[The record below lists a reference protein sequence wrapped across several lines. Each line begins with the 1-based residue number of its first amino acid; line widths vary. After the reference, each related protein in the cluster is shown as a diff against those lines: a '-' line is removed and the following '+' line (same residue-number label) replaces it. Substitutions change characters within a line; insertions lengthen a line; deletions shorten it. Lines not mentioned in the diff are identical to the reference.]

1 MIHKSYEAINQIAPW
16 NIILALLVL
25 ATGHA
30 MTWDAAAKE
39 GSLVGNRPYS
49 EVISGSLHPVKVI
62 TRRDIEL
69 SGIKRVTDLLGR
81 SAFNNFGL
89 ERPLVLGSGRALIL
103 VNGRRVKGSGVDTDT
118 IPISAVER
126 IEIFN
131 DSTSALHG
139 GEAIGGT
146 INIVLK
152 KNYEGLEVQLNAG
165 RPRGEGA
172 DSEHLSALWGI
183 GVGEGNLTV
192 GVDIFRRGEVRDAD
206 RDYSRARYES
216 GGSFAD
222 TEGVSVRGNT
232 VFLRKNDG
240 GFVSAPL
247 GECDESVYTGEL
259 TDPPG
264 GFSGTV
270 CGFAYADVA
279 WHLNRRQNDSAVM
292 NFSHPLGDAADIYIE
307 GRATK
312 EELRLVWAPEPGGF
326 RFAPDEMLRNSL
338 IERIEG
344 LDESNF
350 PEHITVAHRFLG
362 HGNRQWDSDLEEYDI
377 ALGLRGDIKDS
388 IRYDGYVHYNRWDY
402 TEAGRTFINAP
413 AINTAVESGD
423 YDIRNPLSQ
432 AEEHKAA
439 ISESSVR
446 SELKYETDYI
456 ETGLE
461 LDGPLF
467 ELMGNKLRWSAGLQI
482 AKEDVSFSEENFNLQ
497 GEPVNADD
505 VLGGYSLSLMA
516 DRRRLSAF
524 GDILV
529 PLGDALDVSFALR
542 HDDFDDVG
550 GAFSHRIATLYRVI
564 PNVALRASWSGGAR
578 VPGFAA
584 LHAEEFVY
592 YPFVCDADTPTP
604 DCPRDQVRV
613 VTSGNPELEPD
624 EAESFGA
631 GVSAGWGPFSADFDW
646 FRLRLQE
653 TPTTLNTQFVISL
666 ERSGRLN
673 EYPGLSVTRS
683 DGRIAEIRNPLTN
696 SGETDMDGF
705 TARLGGDLKTGL
717 ANFMLDA
724 NWIRIT
730 NYERRVGGET
740 QPGDIPR
747 NRIHVLL
754 RADRNDLTVQWN
766 THAVTSFWNDTE
778 TKRFRRWV
786 GHDVALSW
794 KNAFGFNWFELT
806 GGVLNIGNEGQSRP
820 ESDEN
825 HILYLDSILGRTLF
839 LTAKFEI

>member
-1 MIHKSYEAINQIAPW
+1 MIHKSYGTINRITPW

-25 ATGHA
+25 ATGHSIA
-30 MTWDAAAKE
+30 WDAAAKE

-49 EVISGSLHPVKVI
+49 EAISGSLHPVEVI

-81 SAFNNFGL
+81 SSFNNFGL

-103 VNGRRVKGSGVDTDT
+103 VNGRRVKDSGIDTDT

-126 IEIFN
+126 IEIFS

-152 KNYEGLEVQLNAG
+152 KDYEGLEIQLNAG

-172 DSEHLSALWGI
+172 DSEHLSALWGTS
-183 GVGEGNLTV
+183 VGEGNLTV
-192 GVDIFRRGEVRDAD
+192 GAEIFRRDEVRDAD
-206 RDYSRARYES
+206 RDYSRARYEP

-222 TEGVSVRGNT
+222 TEGVSPLGNT

-247 GECDESVYTGEL
+247 GDCDESVYTGEL

-264 GFSGTV
+264 GFFGTV
-270 CGFAYADVA
+270 CGFAYADIA
-279 WHLNRRQNDSAVM
+279 WHLSRRQNDSAFI
-292 NFSHPLGDAADIYIE
+292 NFSYPVGDATDIYIE

-312 EELRLVWAPEPGGF
+312 EELRLLYAPDPNIF
-326 RFAPDEMLRNSL
+326 RLAPDETLRNSL
-338 IERIEG
+338 IESIEG

-350 PEHITVAHRFLG
+350 PEFITVGHRFLG

-377 ALGLRGDIKDS
+377 ALGLRGDIKDN
-388 IRYDGYVHYNRWDY
+388 IGYDGYIHYNRYDY
-402 TEAGRTFINAP
+402 AVAGRTFINEPIINA
-413 AINTAVESGD
+413 AIESGD
-423 YDIRNPLSQ
+423 YDLQNPLSNN
-432 AEEHKAA
+432 ERHKAA

-446 SELKYETDYI
+446 SEEKYESDYV
-456 ETGLE
+456 EAGLA

-467 ELMGNKLRWSAGLQI
+467 ELIGNKLRWSAGLQV
-482 AKEDVSFSEENFNLQ
+482 AKEDVSSSEENFNLQ
-497 GEPVNADD
+497 GERVNADD
-505 VLGGYSLSLMA
+505 VLGGSSLSLTA

-529 PLGDALDVSFALR
+529 PLGDALDVSFTLR

-653 TPTTLNTQFVISL
+653 TPTTLNSQFVISL

-724 NWIRIT
+724 NWIRIM